1 MQVCVAAPNSRA
13 GFMVGPSA
21 GLAAL
26 SVDRGPILPKAVFAW
41 SDTLHQDGPYQ
52 RY

>member
-1 MQVCVAAPNSRA
+1 
-13 GFMVGPSA
+13 MVGPSA